1 MAQMGI
7 LVDRED
13 GSRFALNYNQ
23 QTTENLFRSAK
34 APERLFRREEK
45 LRMCLRSDY
54 TDFYERKMDE
64 TERSSG
70 RQRGRFNYDFV
81 VEEETGLIIVGLSSG
96 FSTFKTADALRKCLS
111 RVRDDQIWLLETG
124 TPIPEEFQVINDSLA
139 HVKILPSEHASVTL
153 EKFQEM
159 LCCLNWVKLS
169 IKQENKKEK
178 QARKVVDSAN
188 TR

>member
-64 TERSSG
+64 TERSSEK
-70 RQRGRFNYDFV
+70 FNYDFV

-96 FSTFKTADALRKCLS
+96 KCTAR
-111 RVRDDQIWLLETG
+111 
-124 TPIPEEFQVINDSLA
+124 
-139 HVKILPSEHASVTL
+139 
-153 EKFQEM
+153 
-159 LCCLNWVKLS
+159 
-169 IKQENKKEK
+169 
-178 QARKVVDSAN
+178 N
-188 TR
+188 TA

>member
-23 QTTENLFRSAK
+23 QTTGNLFRSAK
-34 APERLFRREEK
+34 EPERLFRREEK
-45 LRMCLRSDY
+45 LRMCFRSVY
-54 TDFYERKMDE
+54 TDFYEREMDK

-81 VEEETGLIIVGLSSG
+81 VEEETGLIIVRLSSG
-96 FSTFKTADALRKCLS
+96 FSTFKTVDALRECLS
-111 RVRDDQIWLLETG
+111 GVRDDQIWLLETG
-124 TPIPEEFQVINDSLA
+124 TPIPEEFQVINDRLA
-139 HVKILPSEHASVTL
+139 HVKILPSEHASVTV

-169 IKQENKKEK
+169 IEQEKRERKASKKSG
-178 QARKVVDSAN
+178 RKC
-188 TR
+188 

>member
-70 RQRGRFNYDFV
+70 RQRGRFDYDFV

-96 FSTFKTADALRKCLS
+96 FSTFKTVDALRECLNG
-111 RVRDDQIWLLETG
+111 VRDDQIWLLETG
-124 TPIPEEFQVINDSLA
+124 TPIPEEFQVINDHLA
-139 HVKILPSEHASVTL
+139 HVKILPSEHASVTV
-153 EKFQEM
+153 EKFKE
-159 LCCLNWVKLS
+159 VASLS
-169 IKQENKKEK
+169 FLFLDAVLSQLG
-178 QARKVVDSAN
+178 
-188 TR
+188 

>member
-23 QTTENLFRSAK
+23 QTTGNLFRSAK
-34 APERLFRREEK
+34 PERLFGREEK
-45 LRMCLRSDY
+45 LRMCFRSVY
-54 TDFYERKMDE
+54 TDFYERELDE
-64 TERSSG
+64 KERSSG
-70 RQRGRFNYDFV
+70 QRERFNYDFV

-96 FSTFKTADALRKCLS
+96 FSTFKTVDALRKCLS

-124 TPIPEEFQVINDSLA
+124 TPIPEEFQVINDHLA

-169 IKQENKKEK
+169 IEQEKQERKASKKSG
-178 QARKVVDSAN
+178 RKC
-188 TR
+188 